1 MDHQRRSS
9 PRIPRAKGALLLL
22 LLWFHVL
29 FSQAGSRKT
38 ESRRTGRGH
47 QLLSMSP
54 NSGSPMGGTQVTVT
68 LSEEVDIGGLEPYVV
83 RCQFGDKVVPAQ
95 SIFAAPESQG
105 TMPELRV
112 LCLAPAGAAKSS
124 VQVRVTLDGHTFLNG
139 PNFAYRAEHQTAL
152 S

>member
-1 MDHQRRSS
+1 M
-9 PRIPRAKGALLLL
+9 PVLLRLTC
-22 LLWFHVL
+22 FHIV
-29 FSQAGSRKT
+29 AG
-38 ESRRTGRGH
+38 GH

-112 LCLAPAGAAKSS
+112 LCLVRRPMFFAS
-124 VQVRVTLDGHTFLNG
+124 V
-139 PNFAYRAEHQTAL
+139 AL
-152 S
+152 CA